1 MTSFRL
7 RVLDEAPDTWDRSHS
22 ESYLPTA
29 REMLAYERNLS
40 RNDPGV
46 QWWSA
51 QALPIYWDTRELTIA
66 FWELEVAIHEA
77 CAGGTGGSPRFVAP
91 PPPAPAP
98 RGSALSS

>member
-22 ESYLPTA
+22 GSYLPTA

-77 CAGGTGGSPRFVAP
+77 CAGGTGGSPLN
-91 PPPAPAP
+91 
-98 RGSALSS
+98 S